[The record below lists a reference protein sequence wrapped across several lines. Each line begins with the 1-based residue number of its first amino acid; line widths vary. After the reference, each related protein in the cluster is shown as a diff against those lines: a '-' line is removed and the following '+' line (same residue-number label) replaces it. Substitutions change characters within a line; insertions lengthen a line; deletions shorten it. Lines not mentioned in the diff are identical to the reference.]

1 MYRTCST
8 PTLLMVESSNTAVVS
23 IVVSHPQYLSGLFH
37 YSEPTSYLLFL
48 KAPPITPRFPVY
60 TCIMGHGV
68 VHILTQVCVL
78 SSHVRSRRKK
88 RYYPYTP
95 ITRYVFRTARR
106 TAASSPVL
114 QARRFHK
121 NVFQAFSWRYA
132 SASFLFRSSPT
143 HVLGYKLLVQNNCS
157 TAVVWV
163 QLDTVVKGG
172 GLL

>member
-121 NVFQAFSWRYA
+121 NVFRHFLGGMPQPPFFLEVRPPTFWGTNY
-132 SASFLFRSSPT
+132 LFRT
-143 HVLGYKLLVQNNCS
+143 
-157 TAVVWV
+157 
-163 QLDTVVKGG
+163 TVV
-172 GLL
+172 LP